1 MSAYYPEGFNM
12 NDVDGDYPRPFINLP
27 DVPNPLDIPAPDNI
41 VEAGEKVAAY
51 LRLAADDTGY
61 VTLQWQAAQ
70 TQIFPWSIPD
80 PVFRDL
86 VDSLPDEFPTFDNDA
101 EANEFMWNIE
111 NALTKI
117 EDD

>member
-12 NDVDGDYPRPFINLP
+12 NDVDGHYPRPFINLP
-27 DVPNPLDIPAPDNI
+27 DVPNPLDIQGPDNI

-61 VTLQWQAAQ
+61 VTLQWEAAQ
-70 TQIFPWSIPD
+70 TQIFPWSILYT
-80 PVFRDL
+80 VFRDL

-101 EANEFMWNIE
+101 EANEFMWTIE

-117 EDD
+117 KDD